1 MKCLLNG
8 EEVEVILIRKKNK
21 NMYFRVK
28 EDLKLYITCPIFV
41 KEKELEHII
50 EENRSSL
57 EKMYIKQRDKVL
69 PPNTQMYLG
78 ELYNVVYDETKE
90 DMIIDNLNKVFY
102 VKDEDAL
109 DDYLMQECDRVFK
122 EEVDKCK
129 MCFRKLPEFT
139 LKKRTM
145 RSRWGVCNRR
155 ALTIT
160 LNTELITKNIDLI
173 DYVVIHEMCHF
184 FEGNH
189 GKAFWNLVSQA
200 YPRYKEARKKL
211 KE

>member
-1 MKCLLNG
+1 MKCQLCN
-8 EEVEVILIRKKNK
+8 EDVEVVLIRKKNK

-28 EDLKLYITCPIFV
+28 EDLKLYITCPIFIR
-41 KEKELEHII
+41 EKELLKAI
-50 EENRSSL
+50 EENKTSL

-69 PPNTQMYLG
+69 PPNIQMYLG
-78 ELYNVVYDETKE
+78 EKYQVIYDETKE
-90 DMIIDNLNKVFY
+90 DVVIDQLQKIIY

-109 DDYLMQECDRVFK
+109 EDFLMQECDRVFK
-122 EEVDKCK
+122 EEVDQCK
-129 MCFRKLPEFT
+129 MCFRKLPDFT

-145 RSRWGVCNRR
+145 RTRWGVCNKRN
-155 ALTIT
+155 LTIT
-160 LNTELITKNIDLI
+160 LNTELITKDVDLI

-200 YPRYKEARKKL
+200 YPRYKEARKRL